1 MLIKNGF
8 VITMDPERRVITDGA
23 VVLEGDRILAIGKT
37 DEIKH
42 EFGSEEVFDASRMI
56 VMPGLVNAHSH
67 LFAMYSR
74 GIGADGQ
81 RSKRQKETPY
91 SWDIERLSQF
101 DRERCRV
108 SAMLAATEMIRSG
121 ITTTQDS
128 HYINIHRDAFDG
140 VCQAIVDSGM
150 RAVIGRGCWDA
161 PGLAPEDHTEV
172 VETAV
177 RESERVISN
186 WHGEGEGRVNI
197 RVEAS
202 MLAQCTD
209 EMIQATKEVS
219 ERHGLGWASHVQYRI
234 GTSRTDPRKGD
245 STLRRYNGR
254 SVEYLESLDV
264 LDPGSLLIHC
274 THVDNREI
282 AILARTGT
290 PVATCPVANAWAGN
304 PVVTPVPYM
313 LNRGVTVGL
322 GTDSVATN
330 DSLDLFQA
338 MKFCALIHKV
348 NSGDTQAMTAEK
360 VLEMSTISSA
370 KALQLGSEVGS
381 LEPGKK
387 ADVIV
392 LDMDSP
398 GLTPSISPVKN
409 LVYGAGSGGT
419 VDTVIIDGRI
429 VMDGKMIKTFDERE
443 FYKGA
448 EEKARAILRSIGRLG
463 PDDHYL
469 HSPPWRYL

>member
-8 VITMDPERRVITDGA
+8 VITMDPKRRVITDGA
-23 VVLEGDRILAIGKT
+23 VVLEGDRILAVGET
-37 DEIKH
+37 DEIKR
-42 EFGSEEVFDASRMI
+42 EFGSEEIFDASRMI

-81 RSKRQKETPY
+81 RYKRQKETPY

-161 PGLAPEDHTEV
+161 PGLAPEEHTED

-186 WHGEGEGRVNI
+186 WHGEGEGRVSI

-219 ERHGLGWASHVQYRI
+219 KRHGLGWASHVQYRI

-245 STLRRYNGR
+245 ASLGRYNGR

-264 LDPGSLLIHC
+264 LGLDSLLIHC
-274 THVDNREI
+274 TRVDNREI

-290 PVATCPVANAWAGN
+290 PVATCPVANAWGGN
-304 PVVTPVPYM
+304 PVVTPVPEM
-313 LNRGVTVGL
+313 LNKGVTVGL

-348 NSGDTQAMTAEK
+348 NSGNTQAITAEK
-360 VLEMSTISSA
+360 VLEMSTIDSA
-370 KALQLGSEVGS
+370 KALQLDPDVGS

-387 ADVIV
+387 ADVII

-409 LVYGAGSGGT
+409 LVYGAGSGGA

-429 VMDGKMIKTFDERE
+429 VMGGKTIKTFDERE
-443 FYKGA
+443 VYKRA
-448 EEKARAILRSIGRLG
+448 EEEGRAILRSIGRLG
-463 PDDHYL
+463 LDESYS
-469 HSPPWRYL
+469 HSSPWRYL